1 VPKGEHV
8 EEPIV
13 EALAETKN
21 FEVWRAEEPDGEI
34 TYHLELGIATVHLF
48 QEEWEEF
55 LALIEVARANAVEG

>member
-1 VPKGEHV
+1 M

-21 FEVWRAEEPDGEI
+21 FEAWRAEEPDGEM

-48 QEEWEEF
+48 REEWEE
-55 LALIEVARANAVEG
+55 LLELIETARANAMES